1 MSLSL
6 VTLLLLGFAVLAGIV
21 RSLRDGRAHRIA
33 RPVLQVLVGVA
44 LALGLFPPMHDEPLD
59 AATLVVLTPSAEAAP
74 GGTPSRAARVVALP
88 GAQAAR
94 AIERVPDLASALRRH
109 PDARRLH
116 VVGGGLPARD
126 RDAAR
131 GRVVAFDEAPLPA
144 GLVELEAPQRVAT
157 GARWL
162 LAGRVARIDGSRVEL
177 LDPAGEVIASATPGS
192 DGRFALAAQ
201 ARAQGRLLFALRVVD
216 AAGVQ
221 RERVELPLFVRD
233 GVPLRVHVLAGA
245 PDPDLKYLRRWASDA
260 GLALDSRIRLSDG
273 IALTEGG
280 LAALDPAALAATDL
294 VVVDERAWAL
304 LDAGQKAALRGALE
318 AGLGLLLRVTGV
330 PDATTVAEWA
340 ALGFGIEHVAATANV
355 ALAGMDA
362 ADAQKLTPSPVRVDA
377 RDATP
382 LLRAADGSVLAAWRI
397 EGHGRIGA
405 WWLADSFRLVLAGD
419 PARHASLWAST
430 FSTLARAQ
438 ASAQPALPTRAR
450 VDERVL
456 ICGMDGA
463 ARVEAP
469 DRTSVALVP
478 VAMPDGRACAAYF
491 PTERGW
497 HELLAGARRWP
508 FHVRG
513 VDDARTLAA
522 AETARATRALVGG
535 AAASTRA
542 ATPVRLPR
550 WPFLLAWLALA
561 SMLWWL
567 ERRARAAA

>member
-1 MSLSL
+1 MSLS
-6 VTLLLLGFAVLAGIV
+6 VVISLLLALAALAGIV
-21 RSLRDGRAHRIA
+21 RSLRDDRAHRTA
-33 RPVLQVLVGVA
+33 RCMLQILVA
-44 LALGLFPPMHDEPLD
+44 ITLALGLFPPMHDEPLD
-59 AATLVVLTPSAEAAP
+59 AATLVVLTPSADAAP
-74 GGTPSRAARVVALP
+74 GAAQPRAARVVALP
-88 GAQAAR
+88 GVDAAR
-94 AIERVPDLASALRRH
+94 AIERVPDLATALRRH
-109 PDARRLH
+109 PDASRLH

-131 GRVVAFDEAPLPA
+131 GRVVAFEEAPLPP
-144 GLVELEAPQRVAT
+144 GLVELEAPDRVAT

-162 LAGRVARIDGSRVEL
+162 LAGRVERIDHGRVEL
-177 LDPAGEVIASATPGS
+177 LDPAGEVVASATLAI
-192 DGRFALAAQ
+192 DGRFTLSAQ
-201 ARAQGRLLFALRVVD
+201 ARAPGRLLFGLRVVD

-233 GVPLRVHVLAGA
+233 GAPLRVHVLAGA

-280 LAALDPAALAATDL
+280 SGVLDPAALVATDL

-304 LDAGQKAALRGALE
+304 LDAAEKAALRGAVE

-330 PDATTVAEWA
+330 PDATTIADWA
-340 ALGFGIEHVAATANV
+340 ALGFRIEQAAGTASV
-355 ALAGMDA
+355 VLDGRDA

-397 EGHGRIGA
+397 EGDGRIGA

-419 PARHASLWAST
+419 PARHASLWSST

-438 ASAQPALPTRAR
+438 ARVEPELPMEAR
-450 VDERVL
+450 VDERAV
-456 ICGMDGA
+456 ICGIDDA

-491 PTERGW
+491 PGERGW

-513 VDDARTLAA
+513 VDDALPLAA
-522 AETARATRALVGG
+522 AQTARATRALVGG
-535 AAASTRA
+535 AAASA
-542 ATPVRLPR
+542 PAVTPARLPR
-550 WPFLLAWLALA
+550 WPFLLAWLVLA

-567 ERRARAAA
+567 ERRARTVA